1 MRVYV
6 LCSGLIESIIIKA
19 TLVEKKVI
27 KKIYSNEGIFYVNN
41 NTLYKLD
48 TVIDELPA
56 EEVNIKDYK
65 LIIEKNKVIYE
76 PECFQLPPEHISE
89 TIMQYIYSLPEN
101 DTMIFIIEKHV
112 DEAHDEAYFSDEIRD
127 KYIIEYITDMFL

>member
-1 MRVYV
+1 MGLNSLCLIYIIMRVYV
-6 LCSGLIESIIIKA
+6 LCSGLIESITIKA

-41 NTLYKLD
+41 NTLYRL
-48 TVIDELPA
+48 VNIIGELPA

-65 LIIEKNKVIYE
+65 LIIEKNKLIYE

-89 TIMQYIYSLPEN
+89 IITEYTYSFLEN
-101 DTMIFIIEKHV
+101 KNVQFIIEKHE
-112 DEAHDEAYFSDEIRD
+112 DII
-127 KYIIEYITDMFL
+127 KYITLTFL